1 MTAGSD
7 RAFPRAGL
15 PWDPAGVSSRRSSE
29 PRQSRSGGDAAAA
42 AAIALVAVLIG
53 FTIVGCDGP
62 SAPDISERVDATVSV
77 FLARTGLDSVRF
89 AARVIDYQ
97 DGDTLRYRLRAD
109 GENYKGGWTLFEYV
123 AIAVSWNPL
132 STNPGPYGAPFLR
145 LEFTAWLDGDTARAV
160 WGEE

>member
-1 MTAGSD
+1 MAAGSD

-29 PRQSRSGGDAAAA
+29 PRQSRSGGDAA
-42 AAIALVAVLIG
+42 IALLIG
-53 FTIVGCDGP
+53 FTIVGCHGP

-77 FLARTGLDSVRF
+77 FLGRTGLDSVRF

-97 DGDTLRYRLRAD
+97 ESDTLWYRLRAD
-109 GENYKGGWTLFEYV
+109 GENYKGGWTLFEYI
-123 AIAVSWNPL
+123 AIAVSWRPL
-132 STNPGPYGAPFLR
+132 STNPGPFGAPFER